1 MTLKINVYPITV
13 FIQYR
18 FFFLTY
24 VYKTSS
30 LIVIF
35 PHQYPTHQ
43 IIQLSLTMLISIEI
57 RIPSTVLENIEL
69 CA

>member
-1 MTLKINVYPITV
+1 M
-13 FIQYR
+13 
-18 FFFLTY
+18 
-24 VYKTSS
+24 YKTSS